1 MKRFKRIFVVVI
13 DSLGIGAM
21 NNAAEYGDEGSDTLG
36 HIDAAVD
43 HLNLPNLEKL
53 GLGNLRSLKHVK
65 PVAEPKAYY
74 GKLNEASVGKDTMT
88 GHWEMMGLDFTLQS
102 LSKRLRK
109 QVFQKNCLMNW
120 KNAPDTRLSEINP
133 PAVRKSWMN
142 WESIRLLPGT

>member
-36 HIDAAVD
+36 HIDATVD

-74 GKLNEASVGKDTMT
+74 GKLNEASVGKT
-88 GHWEMMGLDFTLQS
+88 
-102 LSKRLRK
+102 
-109 QVFQKNCLMNW
+109 
-120 KNAPDTRLSEINP
+120 P
-133 PAVRKSWMN
+133 
-142 WESIRLLPGT
+142 